1 MSFSARGV
9 HPERHEERDRK
20 VCEGLKRFA
29 TLCLSENIS
38 ICSQSRS
45 LFPDWRAG
53 VGPTDL
59 DTDDT
64 NMFSLSVT
72 NIVIDIKSLINVAG
86 HHLLA
91 RLFPGQ
97 ATHTRPVRVCIY

>member
-1 MSFSARGV
+1 MSFSARRV
-9 HPERHEERDRK
+9 HPERHEAGDLK

-38 ICSQSRS
+38 ICSQSSS

-64 NMFSLSVT
+64 NMVSPSQIL
-72 NIVIDIKSLINVAG
+72 
-86 HHLLA
+86 
-91 RLFPGQ
+91 
-97 ATHTRPVRVCIY
+97 